1 MLEQPVADFLRDV
14 VRSVWALELML
25 LMTREPGRAW
35 SAPELTAEMRA
46 SLPLV
51 SAILDQY
58 SRAGLVA
65 REDGDGWRWAPR
77 TERLAALAAAVARA
91 QATTPLAVIKA
102 ISAEPKGPLRAFA
115 DAFRFKGD

>member
-1 MLEQPVADFLRDV
+1 MLDQPVVDFLRDV

-25 LMTREPGRAW
+25 LMMREPGRTW
-35 SAPELTAEMRA
+35 TAPEITAEMRA

-51 SAILDQY
+51 STILDQY
-58 SRAGLVA
+58 ARAGLVA
-65 REDGDGWRWAPR
+65 RDDGDAWRWAPR
-77 TERLAALAAAVARA
+77 DERLKTLAAAVVQA

>member
-1 MLEQPVADFLRDV
+1 MLEQAVADFLRDV

-25 LMTREPGRAW
+25 LMLRDPEKTW
-35 SAPELTAEMRA
+35 TAPEITAEMRA

-51 SAILDQY
+51 SGILDQY
-58 SRAGLVA
+58 QRAGLVA
-65 REDGDGWRWAPR
+65 RAGADTWRWAPR
-77 TERLAALAAAVARA
+77 NERLATLVAKVAQA
-91 QATTPLAVIKA
+91 QATTPFAVIKA

>member
-1 MLEQPVADFLRDV
+1 MLDQAVADFLRDV

-25 LMTREPGRAW
+25 QMQREPERQW

-51 SAILDQY
+51 SSILDQY
-58 SRAGLVA
+58 LKAGLVA
-65 REDGDGWRWAPR
+65 RAEDDRWQWSPR
-77 TERLAALAAAVARA
+77 TDRLAGLAAEVAQA

>member
-1 MLEQPVADFLRDV
+1 MLDQRVADFLRDV

-25 LMTREPGRAW
+25 LMMREPGRAW
-35 SAPELTAEMRA
+35 SAPEITAEMRA

-51 SAILDQY
+51 TSILDQY

-65 REDGDGWRWAPR
+65 RGEADTWHWAPR
-77 TERLAALAAAVARA
+77 DERLKALADQVAQA

>member
-1 MLEQPVADFLRDV
+1 MLEQAVADFLRDV

-25 LMTREPGRAW
+25 LMLR
-35 SAPELTAEMRA
+35 APEKTWTAPEITAEMRA

-51 SAILDQY
+51 SGILDQY
-58 SRAGLVA
+58 LRAGLVA
-65 REDGDGWRWAPR
+65 RAGADTWRWAPR
-77 TERLAALAAAVARA
+77 NERLASLVAKVAQA
-91 QATTPLAVIKA
+91 QATTPFAVIKA

>member
-1 MLEQPVADFLRDV
+1 MLDHQVAEFLRDV

-25 LMTREPGRAW
+25 LMLREPDRAW
-35 SAPELTAEMRA
+35 TAPDLTAEMRA

-51 SAILDQY
+51 SGILDQY
-58 SRAGLVA
+58 LRAGLVA
-65 REDGDGWRWAPR
+65 RDDETWRWAPR
-77 TERLAALAAAVARA
+77 TERLRTLAVQVAQA